1 MGKLIYQPKGKA
13 YEYCH
18 WACNLY
24 NGCSNLCTYCYNR
37 KGLAHNRLGKDYPT
51 LKECV
56 KSEDETKKEDVA
68 FELFKKEL
76 TKYKERILA
85 DGGEL
90 FFNFVSDPALPETI
104 KLNFRCML
112 FTMSQGVTCRVLTK
126 RVEIVQV
133 IEYYIKG
140 WSEEYLH
147 EDTPRLRDI
156 PNFFSLLK
164 VGFTLTGCDELEPGA
179 SPNVSRIYAMRKL
192 RSLHI
197 HTWASIEPIINI
209 DKSKNMIGHALW
221 AGCHEFKI
229 GLLSGKKTYTPEEV
243 YEFYLDTSIDLR
255 GEDVVWK
262 KSVLEYIKIIFD
274 LYRL

>member
-56 KSEDETKKEDVA
+56 KSEDEDESKKEDVA
-68 FELFKKEL
+68 FELFQKEL
-76 TKYKERILA
+76 LKYKERILA
-85 DGGEL
+85 DDGEL

-112 FTMSQGVTCRVLTK
+112 FAMSQGVTCRVLTK
-126 RVEIVQV
+126 RVEIVQ
-133 IEYYIKG
+133 IIDDYITGYTEK
-140 WSEEYLH
+140 YLH
-147 EDTPRLRDI
+147 KDTPKLSDI
-156 PNFFSLLK
+156 PNFFSLIK

-179 SPNVSRIYAMRKL
+179 SHNLSRIHAMRILNSRGVK
-192 RSLHI
+192 
-197 HTWASIEPIINI
+197 TWASIEPIISI
-209 DKSKNMIGHALW
+209 DKSKNMIGYALW

-255 GEDVVWK
+255 GEDIVWK
-262 KSVLEYIKIIFD
+262 KSVLEYIKD
-274 LYRL
+274 VMNR

>member
-37 KGLAHNRLGKDYPT
+37 KGLAHNRLGKDSPT

-56 KSEDETKKEDVA
+56 KSEDESKKEDVA
-68 FELFKKEL
+68 FEMFQKEL
-76 TKYKERILA
+76 LKYKERILA

-90 FFNFVSDPALPETI
+90 FFNFVSDPCLPETI
-104 KLNFRCML
+104 GLNFKCML
-112 FTMSQGVTCRVLTK
+112 FAMSQGVKCRVLTK
-126 RVEIVQV
+126 RTEIAQV
-133 IEYYIKG
+133 MTDYITGLPIEFLEK
-140 WSEEYLH
+140 
-147 EDTPRLRDI
+147 DAPRVSDI

-164 VGFTLTGCDELEPGA
+164 IGFTLTGCDELEPCA
-179 SPNVSRIYAMRKL
+179 SPNTSRIHAIRKL
-192 RSLHI
+192 KRLGVK
-197 HTWASIEPIINI
+197 TWASIEPIIDIN
-209 DKSKNMIGHALW
+209 KSKEMIDHAFW

-229 GLLSGKKTYTPEEV
+229 GLLSGKKSYTPKEV
-243 YEFYLDTSIDLR
+243 YEFYVDTSIDLR

-262 KSVLEYIKIIFD
+262 KSVLEYIEKV
-274 LYRL
+274 RT